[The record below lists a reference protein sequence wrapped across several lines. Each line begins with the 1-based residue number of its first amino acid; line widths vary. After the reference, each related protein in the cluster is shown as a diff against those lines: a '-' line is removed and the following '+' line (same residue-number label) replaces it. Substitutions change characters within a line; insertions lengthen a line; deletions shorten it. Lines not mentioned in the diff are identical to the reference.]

1 MKKISLSILLFAYLL
16 IGCLK
21 TESMIKDANLKTEN
35 ADLVSDWITVQL
47 QVIKNT
53 SGVQHIA
60 YSRHFAYT
68 GIALYE
74 ALVKGDNLYKSI
86 SGQLNNGFQV
96 PEVPAGKPLYWPA
109 AANAAVAE
117 MLRFFYS
124 AKAANLQSIDSLEHI
139 YINKYINEAGNGK
152 DVPGAIQFGKLLA
165 LAVIEWSKQDGS
177 NNAGIPYTPLGEG
190 YWEPTPPGFGPAAV
204 PGWGNN
210 KPIISGSQNNT
221 IPNAPT
227 AFSKDVGSSFYNMA
241 RELFDI
247 SQSLTEEQKALA
259 TFWDDAP
266 NGKYLT
272 VFGHWFSILKQVI
285 VKEKPALMKAAEA
298 YLRLGIT
305 MNESSIS
312 CWKAKYTYN
321 LLRPVTYIRKYM
333 GYPAWNSFIGTPP
346 HPEYSAAHATL
357 SGSAGYTLESVFGEN
372 YRFTDHSY
380 DFLGMAPRT
389 FSSFEAAGKE
399 AGISRLYGGIH
410 YRPSI
415 EAGNIQGKKVGEN
428 VRKLLKTKR

>member
-1 MKKISLSILLFAYLL
+1 MKKITACTLLFAIL
-16 IGCLK
+16 ISGCLK
-21 TESMIKDANLKTEN
+21 TESMIKESGLKAEN
-35 ADLVSDWITVQL
+35 SDLVKDWITVHL
-47 QVIKNT
+47 KVIKNT

-74 ALVKGDNLYKSI
+74 ALVKGDNRYKSI
-86 SGQLNNGFQV
+86 AGQLSDGIQIPQAPN
-96 PEVPAGKPLYWPA
+96 GKPLYWPA

-124 AKAANLQSIDSLEHI
+124 AKASNLQSIDSLEHI
-139 YINKYINEAGNGK
+139 YDNKYINQAGNGR
-152 DVPGAIQFGKLLA
+152 DVPGAVQYGKQVA
-165 LAVIEWSKQDGS
+165 EAVIEWSKQDGS

-190 YWEPTPPGFGPAAV
+190 YWEPTPPGFGAAAV

-210 KPIISGSQNNT
+210 RPVISGSQLNT
-221 IPNAPT
+221 IPSAPV
-227 AFSKDVGSSFYNMA
+227 AFSKDIGSPFYNMVK
-241 RELFDI
+241 ELYVI
-247 SQSLTEEQKALA
+247 SQSLTEDQKAIA

-285 VKEKPALMKAAEA
+285 EKDKPELMKAAEA

-305 MNESSIS
+305 LNESSIS

-321 LLRPVTYIRKYM
+321 LLRPVTYIRNVM
-333 GYPAWNSFIGTPP
+333 GYTNWNSFIGTPP

-357 SGSAGYTLESVFGEN
+357 SASAAYALETVFGQN
-372 YRFTDHSY
+372 YKFTDHSY
-380 DFLGMAPRT
+380 DILGMSSRT
-389 FSSFEAAGKE
+389 FQGFKE
-399 AGISRLYGGIH
+399 AGIEAGMSRLYGGIH
-410 YRPSI
+410 YRLSI
-415 EAGNIQGKKVGEN
+415 EAGNSQGNKVGEN
-428 VRKLLKTKR
+428 VKKLLKTK

>member
-1 MKKISLSILLFAYLL
+1 MKKITLCTLLVVSLIA
-16 IGCLK
+16 GCLK
-21 TESMIKDANLKTEN
+21 RESMIKESGMKAEN
-35 ADLVSDWITVQL
+35 SDLVKDWITVQL
-47 QVIKNT
+47 LVIKNT

-74 ALVKGDNLYKSI
+74 ALVNGDNRYRSI
-86 SGQLNNGFQV
+86 AGQLNAGIQI
-96 PEVPAGKPLYWPA
+96 PEVPNGKPLYWPA

-124 AKAANLQSIDSLEHI
+124 AKASNLQSIDSLEHI
-139 YINKYINEAGNGK
+139 YDNKYINQAGNGR
-152 DVPGAIQFGKLLA
+152 DVPGAVQYGKQVA
-165 LAVIEWSKQDGS
+165 EAVIEWSKLDGS
-177 NNAGIPYTPLGEG
+177 NNAGISYTQLGEG

-210 KPIISGSQNNT
+210 RPVISGSQHNT
-221 IPNAPT
+221 IPAAPV
-227 AFSKDVGSSFYNMA
+227 AFSKVIGSLFYNMVK
-241 RELFDI
+241 ELYVI
-247 SQSLTEEQKALA
+247 SQSLTVEQKAIA

-285 VKEKPALMKAAEA
+285 EKDKPELMKAAEA

-321 LLRPVTYIRKYM
+321 LLRPVTYIRNFM
-333 GYPAWNSFIGTPP
+333 GYANWNSFIGTPP

-357 SGSAGYTLESVFGEN
+357 SASAGYALESIFGRN

-380 DFLGMAPRT
+380 DILGMSPRT
-389 FSSFEAAGKE
+389 FPGFEAAGIE
-399 AGISRLYGGIH
+399 AGMSRLYGGIH
-410 YRPSI
+410 YRSSI
-415 EAGNIQGKKVGEN
+415 EVGNTQGKKVGEN
-428 VRKLLKTKR
+428 VKKLLKTK